1 MKFKRK
7 IADSPY
13 PDRPGYVPEGTMR
26 IRSKFCWLPVVGDN
40 YIHWLERVVFEE
52 KARHKFNHRYA
63 RYVVEWVFVK
73 VYSD

>member
-52 KARHKFNHRYA
+52 KAKHVFAFWNSW
-63 RYVVEWVFVK
+63 VVEWEVIN
-73 VYSD
+73 VYPD